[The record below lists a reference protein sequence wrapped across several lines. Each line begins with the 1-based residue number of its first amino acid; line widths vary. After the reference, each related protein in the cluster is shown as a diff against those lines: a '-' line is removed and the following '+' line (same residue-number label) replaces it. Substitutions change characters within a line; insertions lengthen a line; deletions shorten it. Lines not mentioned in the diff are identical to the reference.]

1 MIWSTNEGSE
11 MSKEKLSTV
20 DFLVNEIFSHVSYI
34 TIRREYSQVKGIE
47 PFGIDMDTY
56 KNAEC
61 RRNRKRM
68 MLRTEGLRR
77 KFAGRSYRTLRKL
90 RFMDMDGFWE
100 Y

>member
-1 MIWSTNEGSE
+1 

-20 DFLVNEIFSHVSYI
+20 DFLVNEIFSHVASI
-34 TIRREYSQVKGIE
+34 TICREYSLVKGME
-47 PFGIDMDTY
+47 PFGIDMDTF

-68 MLRTEGLRR
+68 MLRTDRLRR

-90 RFMDMDGFWE
+90 RIMDVGNFWE